1 MAAIGIGA
9 AKYMECSAKTG
20 EGVKRVF
27 DESIR
32 IVLDESADGKA
43 AAAAARMAKG
53 KSQARRL
60 GEALCFA

>member
-1 MAAIGIGA
+1 MAAIGMGA

-32 IVLDESADGKA
+32 IVLDDSTDEE
-43 AAAAARMAKG
+43 AARMVKG

-60 GEALCFA
+60 GEVLCFT